1 MRLPK
6 KVHVAADGS
15 EWIKWCGLLVNV
27 ASLQMR
33 ADYTRYAGSPLSD
46 ALTLPLAQVSLYNT
60 SYRVNLPLMLLR
72 SEKRIKQI
80 IQKGEH
86 CSEGGFSHWVC
97 SRIYSATESACSGSC

>member
-1 MRLPK
+1 MSLAK

-46 ALTLPLAQVSLYNT
+46 ALTLPLAQVSLCNP
-60 SYRVNLPLMLLR
+60 SCSVDLP
-72 SEKRIKQI
+72 S
-80 IQKGEH
+80 
-86 CSEGGFSHWVC
+86 
-97 SRIYSATESACSGSC
+97 